1 MPRNRSARL
10 AVLGA
15 GVPRSRPVSYSSR
28 KASAVRRRIVAGV
41 LVLLSIALI
50 TVYFRES
57 AGGGLHQVQSAGATV
72 LRPFEVAADRVSR
85 PFRDAYGYF
94 AGLVHA
100 KSENNQLRREVEKL
114 RQSQTLNVA
123 AASENADLRKKLNFV
138 NSPSYPRGYD
148 YVTAPII
155 AQSPAAYEQQ
165 VTIAAGSSSGIRVF
179 DPVVTGEGLVGTV
192 VRVAHN
198 VSLVA
203 LLTDDTTSV
212 SSIDANT
219 RAQGVV
225 KAGASFDHVGK
236 DQEVKSGDLLVTAG
250 WKTGSLASIYPPKI
264 PIGRVT
270 SVGQN
275 EVDLY
280 KHVQV
285 QPFVNFETL
294 GSLVVLMKHR

>member
-1 MPRNRSARL
+1 M
-10 AVLGA
+10 
-15 GVPRSRPVSYSSR
+15 
-28 KASAVRRRIVAGV
+28 AGV